1 MTASDERGS
10 KEFLGVGRMAEKV
23 SQRNGVK
30 LFPTREIRLVR
41 PIENGIASP
50 KCSEYVHCLYVQ
62 FCSILVNYGLT
73 SCCERN
79 DALRVRTIPR
89 CNPPHHI
96 KVYFRPWIPR
106 W

>member
-10 KEFLGVGRMAEKV
+10 KEFLGVGRMAKKV

-50 KCSEYVHCLYVQ
+50 QVL
-62 FCSILVNYGLT
+62 G
-73 SCCERN
+73 
-79 DALRVRTIPR
+79 VRTLPICTVLYDSR
-89 CNPPHHI
+89 
-96 KVYFRPWIPR
+96 
-106 W
+106 